1 VIIGCAF
8 FFLGWH
14 NIDNAWNL
22 HYVNKNFCLNLSD
35 SNFHGY
41 LFGEEELYKN
51 GVAMLLLGFFIAVL
65 GAFSLAKA
73 IKTSDAIGKA

>member
-1 VIIGCAF
+1 MIIGCAF

-35 SNFHGY
+35 SNFYGY
-41 LFGEEELYKN
+41 PLSEELLYSN
-51 GVAMLLLGFFIAVL
+51 GVMMMLWGFFSAVL

-73 IKTSDAIGKA
+73 IKTADAIGKA